1 MAFFFGLLYNHYM
14 NKKQFIDHYVCTF
27 LASYMAGNYDDDCMN
42 GHPGEPY
49 DHQPVEDARF
59 CAERAWKQYY
69 DPYAIG
75 QQLFDDGRGLSDVI
89 GAVEKEDWDE
99 CRKGYEEQAQRRA
112 YYD

>member
-1 MAFFFGLLYNHYM
+1 M

-75 QQLFDDGRGLSDVI
+75 QQLFDDGRGLSDVLN
-89 GAVEKEDWDE
+89 AVEKEDWDE
-99 CRKGYEEQAQRRA
+99 CRKGYEEQARRRA

>member
-1 MAFFFGLLYNHYM
+1 M

-49 DHQPVEDARF
+49 DHQPVEDAVF

-75 QQLFDDGRGLSDVI
+75 QQLFDDGRGISDII

>member
-1 MAFFFGLLYNHYM
+1 M
-14 NKKQFIDHYVCTF
+14 NKQQFIDHYVCTF
-27 LASYMAGNYDDDCMN
+27 LASYMAGNYERDCAE
-42 GHPGEPY
+42 GHPNEPY

-75 QQLFDDGRGLSDVI
+75 QKLFDDGKGLSDVI

-99 CRKGYEEQAQRRA
+99 CRKGYEEQAQRRS